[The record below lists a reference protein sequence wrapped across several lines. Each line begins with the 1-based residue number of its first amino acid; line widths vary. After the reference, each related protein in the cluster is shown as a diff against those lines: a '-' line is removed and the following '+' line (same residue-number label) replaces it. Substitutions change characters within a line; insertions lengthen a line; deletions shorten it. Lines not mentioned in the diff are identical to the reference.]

1 MSTYRMDIVC
11 AMYDMMDSNII
22 MLEILLMTSVLAV
35 SSQSNFQSQLWVTK
49 MLSHALDEY
58 TPDGRIVCQRHG
70 LEYRKGLRD
79 LKLWATQSE
88 FSISFVLIVICIQCS
103 LYD

>member
-1 MSTYRMDIVC
+1 M
-11 AMYDMMDSNII
+11 
-22 MLEILLMTSVLAV
+22 SVLAV

-49 MLSHALDEY
+49 IFSHALDEY
-58 TPDGRIVCQRHG
+58 TPDGGIVCQRHG
-70 LEYRKGLRD
+70 LEYREGLRD

-88 FSISFVLIVICIQCS
+88 LIYKFCFNFIQCA